1 MVEGI
6 GGMSVNR
13 QEGKP
18 LVILDSGEQV
28 VDVQVMSRKAF
39 TKSTEHGELWVV
51 HEETGRVLPYEGE
64 AGRRF
69 TLLEEEGSWFRAV
82 LAAHNDELDSSV
94 DELDSSAGT
103 PPAGPAG
110 GTANAQAAG
119 PTPARGRG
127 ARRGGPVDAGRTLS
141 ELAAVIARRKAERP
155 EGSYTTYLFESGEE
169 KIRKKTGEEAIELV
183 LSRSRG
189 ELVSEAA
196 DLIYHLLVLLSQ
208 LEIPFEAV
216 LEELHGRA

>member
-1 MVEGI
+1 
-6 GGMSVNR
+6 MSVNR

-69 TLLEEEGSWFRAV
+69 TLLEEKGSWFRAV
-82 LAAHNDELDSSV
+82 LAAHNDELDSS
-94 DELDSSAGT
+94 AGT
-103 PPAGPAG
+103 SPAGPAG

-119 PTPARGRG
+119 PTPAGGRG

-196 DLIYHLLVLLSQ
+196 DLIYHLLVLLCQ